1 MSQEVVDH
9 ARDMTRLHAEY
20 GEMIISLA
28 KESTQRGGPI
38 NRCKVLKILLSIYIS
53 NTASRPI
60 WWLDPHDEVALGV
73 DDEFLLGDQVLAAPV
88 MEEGAVTR
96 DVYLPSGTWRDGNN
110 MEAEPVTGP
119 TWIRDYDAPLFVLPY
134 FVKDD

>member
-1 MSQEVVDH
+1 M
-9 ARDMTRLHAEY
+9 
-20 GEMIISLA
+20 
-28 KESTQRGGPI
+28 
-38 NRCKVLKILLSIYIS
+38 LKILLSIYIGNS
-53 NTASRPI
+53 ASRPI
-60 WWLDPHDEVALGV
+60 WWLDPEDEVALGV

-119 TWIRDYDAPLFVLPY
+119 TWIRDYQAPLFVLPY
-134 FVKDD
+134 FVKDE

>member
-1 MSQEVVDH
+1 M
-9 ARDMTRLHAEY
+9 
-20 GEMIISLA
+20 
-28 KESTQRGGPI
+28 
-38 NRCKVLKILLSIYIS
+38 LKILLSLYIG
-53 NTASRPI
+53 NTTSRPI

-119 TWIRDYDAPLFVLPY
+119 TWIRDYQAPLFVLPY
-134 FVKDD
+134 FVKDDN

>member
-20 GEMIISLA
+20 GELIISLA
-28 KESTQRGGPI
+28 RESTQGGGPI
-38 NRCKVLKILLSIYIS
+38 NRYTVIKIYFSIHTS
-53 NTASRPI
+53 NTEFRPI

-110 MEAEPVTGP
+110 MEAESVTGP
-119 TWIRDYDAPLFVLPY
+119 TWIRDYEAPLFVLPY